1 MAEVAI
7 GIVKDKLVSLV
18 AEEVQLLAKVP
29 TEFKEISKQLEEL
42 HSLLKDADKKAEDEG
57 DNFRGGVKTWVKD
70 LREVAFHIEDLV
82 TEYVYHEEEESPDFP
97 QNGFPKCLG
106 EIPSFLIF
114 WCSRLIQR
122 HDLGWKIRHVKV
134 RFNKIHQQGK
144 NDGFINTIQDG
155 STRIAALNADPS
167 NVVRSRLHQ
176 LLENEH
182 EAFRSARDEL
192 VQWLDTSSACTI
204 IPVVGTG
211 GSGKT
216 TLAEEVYNYVQGR
229 FDCHAW
235 VEVHKPYRVE
245 EILRTLITELYELNK
260 ASVPGSIQTM
270 NEKKLVHT
278 LKEFLKEKKY
288 LVIFDDVW
296 KEDFWAG
303 IGQAFIKEHIGGRIM
318 ITTRHVKVAAYCER
332 TSFVRTYEV
341 KELPTKE
348 ARELFYKKAFRPDG
362 SCPEELEIISGEI
375 IERFKGLPLALV
387 TIAGILSAKDKNIEV
402 WQEFEK
408 SLGSELENDVG
419 LQNLMQI
426 LLLGYDELPYYL
438 KPCLLY
444 FGMFPRSHSIR
455 NGRLI
460 KQWIAQGFVK
470 AERGKTVE
478 KVAQKYMDELIGR
491 SLVKATSVDVTGKA
505 KKCRVY
511 ELLHETILKKMEE
524 ISFCQVIQGS
534 PSDQSGLRGITR
546 RLSIKS
552 NRSIDDSHS
561 HSAVFIPQREEL
573 SHIHSVIV
581 CHEDKTIGSVVLK
594 FPRNFRFLKVLDF
607 EDAPNLDKLPDDI
620 GKLFDLRYLSVRRTK
635 VKILPRSIEKLKYLE
650 TLDLRESF
658 VYEIPADIVNKL
670 CKLKYL
676 YAEPNPDLK
685 KECFP
690 GGLCGIEVQG
700 KIDGLKELQKLF
712 FVRADGTAADLLF
725 DDLSGF
731 TKLRSLGII
740 GLRYKDGRRL
750 FGCTAKMA
758 KLKSLTVESTSENEF
773 IDLGHMSSPPTK
785 LKRLN
790 LRGRLKNLPEWFLQL
805 QKLVK
810 IRLNYSQLEVDPLDV
825 LQTMRNLSELSIR
838 YNAYIGEQLRFR
850 KGVFPKLKRLYL
862 IDLKKLRS
870 LVVEKTALA
879 ELEELHIGQCPQMSE
894 VPTGLEHLQK
904 LKTLVFDSVKDASFI
919 YFQDFESVSRVP
931 LVKFSY
937 VDDGKKEWINL
948 RNLREFQG
956 KS

>member
-7 GIVKDKLVSLV
+7 GIVKDKLVPLV
-18 AEEVQLLAKVP
+18 SEEVQLLANVG
-29 TEFKEISKQLEEL
+29 TEVKEISEHLEEL
-42 HSLLKDADKKAEDEG
+42 HSLLEDADKKAEDEG
-57 DNFRGGVKTWVKD
+57 DNFRGGIKTWVKD

-82 TEYVYHEEEESPDFP
+82 TEYVYHEEEQPPDFP

-122 HDLGWKIRHVKV
+122 HGLGWKIREVKV

-144 NDGFINTIQDG
+144 NDGFINSIQYG
-155 STRIAALNADPS
+155 STRIAARNADPS

-176 LLENEH
+176 HLENEH

-192 VQWLDTSSACTI
+192 VESLDKSSGCTI

-216 TLAEEVYNYVQGR
+216 TLAEQVYNYVQGR

-235 VEVHKPYRVE
+235 VEVHKPYSVD

-260 ASVPGSIQTM
+260 ASVPGSIQRM
-270 NEKKLVHT
+270 NENKLVHT

-296 KEDFWAG
+296 KEEFWG
-303 IGQAFIKEHIGGRIM
+303 EIGHAFIEEHVGGRIM
-318 ITTRHVKVAAYCER
+318 ITTRHMKVADYCKR
-332 TSFVRTYEV
+332 CSILVQLYKV
-341 KELPTKE
+341 KELPANE

-362 SCPEELEIISGEI
+362 SS
-375 IERFKGLPLALV
+375 
-387 TIAGILSAKDKNIEV
+387 KDKNFEE
-402 WQEFEK
+402 WQGFLK
-408 SLGSELENDVG
+408 SLGSELEKDVD
-419 LQNLMQI
+419 LQHVMQI
-426 LLLGYDELPYYL
+426 ISLGYYELPYNL

-444 FGMFPRSHSIR
+444 FGMFPRSQSIR
-455 NGRLI
+455 SRRLI

-470 AERGKTVE
+470 TEQGKTVE
-478 KVAQKYMDELIGR
+478 KVAQEYMDELIGR

-505 KKCRVY
+505 KKCRVH

-524 ISFCQVIQGS
+524 INFCQLIRGS
-534 PSDQSGLRGITR
+534 TSDQSGLRGITR
-546 RLSIKS
+546 RLSIMS
-552 NRSIDDSHS
+552 NRLIDDS
-561 HSAVFIPQREEL
+561 QRKKF
-573 SHIHSVIV
+573 SNIHSVIV
-581 CHEDKTIGSVVLK
+581 FHEDKTI
-594 FPRNFRFLKVLDF
+594 
-607 EDAPNLDKLPDDI
+607 DAPNLDKLPEDI
-620 GKLFDLRYLSVRRTK
+620 GELFDLRYLSVRRTK
-635 VKILPRSIEKLKYLE
+635 VKILPTSIKKLKYLE

-670 CKLKYL
+670 SKLKYL
-676 YAEPNPDLK
+676 YAEPNPELK

-712 FVRADGTAADLLF
+712 FVRADTGADHLV

-731 TKLRSLGII
+731 TKLQSLGII
-740 GLRYKDGRRL
+740 GLRHEDGRRL
-750 FGCTAKMA
+750 FGCTKKMTE
-758 KLKSLTVESTSENEF
+758 LKSLTVESTSENEF
-773 IDLGHMSSPPTK
+773 IELEHMSSPPK
-785 LKRLN
+785 ELKRLN
-790 LRGRLKNLPEWFLQL
+790 LSGRLKNLPKWFSQL

-825 LQTMRNLSELSIR
+825 LQTMRYLSELSIR
-838 YNAYIGEQLRFR
+838 YNAYVGEQLRF
-850 KGVFPKLKRLYL
+850 KVGVFPKLKRLYL

-870 LVVEKTALA
+870 LIVEKTALA

-904 LKTLVFDSVKDASFI
+904 LKTLVFDSVKDDSFI
-919 YFQDFESVSRVP
+919 YSQDFESVSHVP

-937 VDDGKKEWINL
+937 VDDGKKEWFNL

>member
-1 MAEVAI
+1 MAEVAL
-7 GIVKDKLVSLV
+7 GILKDKLVP
-18 AEEVQLLAKVP
+18 LLAAEARLLAGVH
-29 TEFKEISKQLEEL
+29 TEVGEITKQLEDNL
-42 HSLLKDADKKAEDEG
+42 DLLKDADKKVEG
-57 DNFRGGVKTWVKD
+57 EGGNSAVKKWVQE
-70 LREVAFHIEDLV
+70 LRDVALQMEDLV
-82 TEYVYHEEEESPDFP
+82 TEYTHHVDEQPPGCHEA
-97 QNGFPKCLG
+97 GFQECLG
-106 EIPSFLIF
+106 EIASFLVF
-114 WCSRLIQR
+114 WCSKLKQR
-122 HDLGWKIRHVKV
+122 HDIGWQMRDIKV
-134 RFNKIHQQGK
+134 TFNVLLQRGK
-144 NDGFINTIQDG
+144 NEGFIKFVQDG
-155 STRIAALNADPS
+155 PSNIAPLHADPS
-167 NVVRSRLHQ
+167 NDVRNRFHSY
-176 LLENEH
+176 LE
-182 EAFRSARDEL
+182 DEL
-192 VQWLDTSSACTI
+192 VAFQSFRVKLVDLLEKPSKFKI
-204 IPVVGTG
+204 IPVVGSG
-211 GSGKT
+211 GSGKS
-216 TLAEEVYNYVQGR
+216 TLAQQVYDHVKEM

-235 VEVHKPYRVE
+235 VDVRTPYGVV
-245 EILRTLITELYELNK
+245 EILRTVITELYKSNEE
-260 ASVPGSIQTM
+260 SVPGAIQTM
-270 NEKKLVHT
+270 NQKNLICT
-278 LKEFLKEKKY
+278 LKEFLKGKKY

-296 KEDFWAG
+296 EKDLLNLSKIRPSFIED
-303 IGQAFIKEHIGGRIM
+303 HVDGRIM
-318 ITTRHVKVAAYCER
+318 ITTRHMKVADYWKKFFTLVQLYKVE
-332 TSFVRTYEV
+332 
-341 KELPTKE
+341 KLPANE

-362 SCPEELEIISGEI
+362 SCPEELENISGEI
-375 IERFKGLPLALV
+375 IERFRGVPLALV
-387 TIAGILSAKDKNIEV
+387 IIAGILSAKDKNIEE
-402 WQEFEK
+402 WQGFQK
-408 SLGSELENDVG
+408 SLGSELEKDVD
-419 LQNLMQI
+419 LQHVMQI
-426 LLLGYDELPYYL
+426 ISLGYDELPYYL

-444 FGMFPRSHSIR
+444 FGMFPRSQSIR
-455 NGRLI
+455 SGRLI

-470 AERGKTVE
+470 TEQSKTVE
-478 KVAQKYMDELIGR
+478 KVAQEYMDELIGR

-505 KKCRVY
+505 KKCRVH

-524 ISFCQVIQGS
+524 INFCQLIRGS
-534 PSDQSGLRGITR
+534 TSDQSGLRGITR
-546 RLSIKS
+546 RLSIMS
-552 NRSIDDSHS
+552 NWLIDKYQLKK
-561 HSAVFIPQREEL
+561 FPN
-573 SHIHSVIV
+573 IHSVIV
-581 CHEDKTIGSVVLK
+581 FHEDKTIGSVVLE
-594 FPRNFRFLKVLDF
+594 FPRNFKFLKVLDL

-620 GKLFDLRYLSVRRTK
+620 GELFDLRYLSVRRTK

-676 YAEPNPDLK
+676 YAEPNPELK

-712 FVRADGTAADLLF
+712 FVRADTGADPLF

-731 TKLRSLGII
+731 TKLQSLGII

-750 FGCTAKMA
+750 FGCTEKMTE
-758 KLKSLTVESTSENEF
+758 LKSLTVESTSENEL

-785 LKRLN
+785 LTRLN
-790 LRGRLKNLPEWFLQL
+790 LSGRLKNLPEWFSQL

-825 LQTMRNLSELSIR
+825 LQTMSHLSELSIR

-850 KGVFPKLKRLYL
+850 KGVFPKLNRLYL

-870 LVVEKTALA
+870 LIVEKTAIA